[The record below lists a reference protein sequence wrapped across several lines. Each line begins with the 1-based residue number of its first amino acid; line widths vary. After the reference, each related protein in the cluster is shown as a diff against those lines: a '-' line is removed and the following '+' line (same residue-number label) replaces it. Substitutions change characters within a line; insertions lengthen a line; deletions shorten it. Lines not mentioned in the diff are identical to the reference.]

1 MKVEQCLLAPEI
13 RNVVACEGAERVARH
28 ERLDRWRRLMEG
40 RGFEPVPLSPA
51 AVGQSQVLL
60 GLYGAGDGYRLT
72 EDKGC
77 LLLGWQ
83 DRAIIAAS
91 AWRC

>member
-1 MKVEQCLLAPEI
+1 MKVEQCILAPEI
-13 RNVVACEGAERVARH
+13 HNVVACEGAERVERH
-28 ERLDRWRRLMEG
+28 ERLDRWRRVMEG
-40 RGFEPVPLSPA
+40 RGFQAVPLNPA

-77 LLLGWQ
+77 VLLGWQ
-83 DRAIIAAS
+83 DCTIIAA
-91 AWRC
+91 